1 MDEQVERYLAEHHA
15 AAMITLRPDGSPH
28 AVRCGVA
35 LVDGKLWSSGTPD
48 RVRTEHVRR
57 DPRATLFVFA
67 AADPADRFS
76 YLTLDATVTI
86 REGADAAELNR
97 RLFTVMQA
105 RMSPPPGTLFW
116 EGEPRTTDE
125 FLQIMVDERR
135 LIYEFEIVRPYG
147 MF

>member
-1 MDEQVERYLAEHHA
+1 MDERVAQYLAGHHA
-15 AAMITLRPDGSPH
+15 AAMVTLRPDGSPH

-48 RVRTEHVRR
+48 RARTAHVRR
-57 DPRATLFVFA
+57 DPRATLFVFGA
-67 AADPADRFS
+67 GEADRFS
-76 YLTLDATVTI
+76 YLSLDTTVTI
-86 REGADAAELNR
+86 REGPGAAEQNR

-116 EGEPRTTDE
+116 EGEPRTADE
-125 FLQIMVDERR
+125 FVQIMTDERR
-135 LIYEFEIVRPYG
+135 LIYEFEIIRSYG